1 MSGFCLIS
9 SRRQR
14 YLLKKFYP
22 RHNVCVNRDLIS
34 IPWHQSSSL
43 AAAGGFDLGSK
54 GLREMKNVFEKSGSQ
69 HATLNDVARDAN
81 VSVSTAARVLRG
93 SPYPVAPE
101 LQERVRKA
109 ADKLAYVPN
118 LLAKKL
124 RGGEHSSIGLIVGNM
139 MDPYFGAIAQT
150 VSVAAHNRSLLAIVA
165 NMQRDPQ
172 LELAMIRELWQHR
185 VNGLVLAGGGFDQM
199 TYRKELVELIQQLK
213 RAGIIVVTVAEREI
227 PVPVFSVDNVT
238 VGVMLAEHALRHGH
252 SQIGISAGPIH
263 SYVTQRRLKGSLKVL
278 ANAGIEPTVVNTEFG
293 IEGGINAVNA
303 LLEQSPKLTMILAN
317 ADTLGVGIIQG
328 LAMKGLRVPDDV
340 SIISAGATAYAGIC
354 DPVLT
359 TMDLGLGACCKTA
372 VEYVGEC
379 LAGMTPSVPKK
390 ITPHMVSGKSV
401 RTLSPPKRRVIR

>member
-1 MSGFCLIS
+1 
-9 SRRQR
+9 
-14 YLLKKFYP
+14 
-22 RHNVCVNRDLIS
+22 
-34 IPWHQSSSL
+34 
-43 AAAGGFDLGSK
+43 
-54 GLREMKNVFEKSGSQ
+54 MKYVFEKSGSQ
-69 HATLNDVARDAN
+69 HPTLSDVARDAK

-93 SPYPVAPE
+93 STYPVAHE

-109 ADKLAYVPN
+109 AEKVGYVPN

-150 VSVAAHNRSLLAIVA
+150 VSVAAHNRSLLAVVA

-172 LELAMIRELWQHR
+172 LELAMIRQLWEHR

-199 TYRKELVELIQQLK
+199 TFGKDLVELVEQLK
-213 RAGIIVVTVAEREI
+213 RAGIVVVTVAEREI
-227 PVPVFSVDNVT
+227 PVPVFSVDNVL
-238 VGVMLAEHALRHGH
+238 VGAMLAEHALQHGH

-278 ANAGIEPTVVNTEFG
+278 ARAGIKPAVVNTEFG
-293 IEGGINAVNA
+293 VEGGINAVNA
-303 LLEQSPKLTMILAN
+303 LLEQNPKLTMILAN

-328 LAMKGLRVPDDV
+328 LAMKGLSVPGDV
-340 SIISAGATAYAGIC
+340 SIVGAGATAYAALC
-354 DPVLT
+354 NPVLT
-359 TMDLGLGACCKTA
+359 TMDLDLAACCKAA

-379 LAGMTPSVPKK
+379 LAGSRPSMPKT

-401 RTLSPPKRRVIR
+401 RTLPPRNS

>member
-1 MSGFCLIS
+1 
-9 SRRQR
+9 
-14 YLLKKFYP
+14 
-22 RHNVCVNRDLIS
+22 
-34 IPWHQSSSL
+34 
-43 AAAGGFDLGSK
+43 
-54 GLREMKNVFEKSGSQ
+54 MKAVFEKNGSQ

-93 SPYPVAPE
+93 STYPVAPE

-109 ADKLAYVPN
+109 ADKLGYVPN

-199 TYRKELVELIQQLK
+199 TYSKELVELIQQLK

-238 VGVMLAEHALRHGH
+238 VGAMLAEHALQHGH
-252 SQIGISAGPIH
+252 LQIGISAGPMH

-278 ANAGIEPTVVNTEFG
+278 AKAGIEPIVVHTEFG

-303 LLEQSPKLTMILAN
+303 LLEQNPKLTMILAN

-359 TMDLGLGACCKTA
+359 TMDLDLAACCRAA

-379 LAGMTPSVPKK
+379 LAGTTPSAPKK
-390 ITPHMVSGKSV
+390 ITPHMVSGGSV
-401 RTLSPPKRRVIR
+401 RTLSPPKRRVGR